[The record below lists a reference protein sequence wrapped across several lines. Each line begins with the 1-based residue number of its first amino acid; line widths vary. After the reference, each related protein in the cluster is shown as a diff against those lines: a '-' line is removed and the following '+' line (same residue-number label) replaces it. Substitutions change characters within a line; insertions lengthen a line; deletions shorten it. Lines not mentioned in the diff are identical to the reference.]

1 MAEDMPRNGTPRS
14 FSDVLQDIIANIQ
27 EIVRYEVR
35 LAKVEIRE
43 EAVAVKTPVI
53 LLAAGLT
60 LGMFS
65 MLFLL
70 LTAFHALSM
79 FVPNWEAALIVG
91 ISLGVIALGIL
102 NAAKHGLKRTHP
114 ILERTANTIKENAE
128 WIPQRT
134 K

>member
-1 MAEDMPRNGTPRS
+1 MAEEMPRNGTTRS
-14 FSDVLQDIIANIQ
+14 FSDVLQNIIANIQ

-43 EAVAVKTPVI
+43 EAIAAKTPAV
-53 LLAAGLT
+53 LLASGLT
-60 LGMFS
+60 FAMFS

-70 LTAFHALSM
+70 LAVFHALSM
-79 FVPNWEAALIVG
+79 VLPNWEAALIVG
-91 ISLGVIALGIL
+91 TSLAAIALGIL
-102 NAAKHGLKRTHP
+102 NAARQGLKRTHP
-114 ILERTANTIKENAE
+114 ILERTTNTMKENAE

>member
-1 MAEDMPRNGTPRS
+1 MAEEPRNGVPRS

-43 EAVAVKTPVI
+43 EAIAARTPAVQLGVG
-53 LLAAGLT
+53 LAFA
-60 LGMFS
+60 MFS

-70 LTAFHALSM
+70 LAVFHALSM
-79 FVPNWEAALIVG
+79 VLPNWEAALIVG
-91 ISLGVIALGIL
+91 ISLAAIALGII
-102 NAAKHGLKRTHP
+102 NTGRQGFKRAHP
-114 ILERTANTIKENAE
+114 VLERTANTTKENTE